1 MFSLLML
8 CLIANISSTPTRK
21 LPSRKNTGSFVQE
34 SKFDNRSTN
43 STMVLYDEKHKSDQS
58 VNGAKKLLENPGF
71 AALDTA
77 ILRKSFKVNN
87 QTIVRK
93 LRAGCLASNCHP
105 PPVGKR

>member
-1 MFSLLML
+1 M
-8 CLIANISSTPTRK
+8 PTY
-21 LPSRKNTGSFVQE
+21 LQVSQE
-34 SKFDNRSTN
+34 SCRLKSGTQEALFKSPSLIITSSTN

-105 PPVGKR
+105 PDIGKR